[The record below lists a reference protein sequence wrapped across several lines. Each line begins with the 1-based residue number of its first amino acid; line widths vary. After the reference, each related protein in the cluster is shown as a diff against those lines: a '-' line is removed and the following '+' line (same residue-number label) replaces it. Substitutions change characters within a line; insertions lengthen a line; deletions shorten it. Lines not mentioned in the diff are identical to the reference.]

1 MLKLAKV
8 WLVVL
13 GLVGLLAACSTAE
26 PLPDGVMSINPA
38 VAITDFTLVNQFGEL
53 ARLSDFRG
61 KLTVLFFG
69 YTHCPDVCPVTLA
82 QMRRVQEMLGT
93 DAEKVNFVFISVD
106 GERDTPER
114 LLQYLANFRA
124 NFVGLTGEEATIRTV
139 IEAFNGVYE
148 INNPGGMLED
158 YTVDHTASTFLLDAE
173 GNWQRTYAYNTAP
186 EIIAPDIQI
195 FLK

>member
-8 WLVVL
+8 LLVIL

-26 PLPDGVMSINPA
+26 PLPEGVVNIDPPKTIA
-38 VAITDFTLVNQFGEL
+38 DFTLLNQFGEF
-53 ARLSDFRG
+53 ARLSDFQG

-82 QMRRVQEMLGT
+82 QMRRVQEMLGD
-93 DAEKVNFVFISVD
+93 DAAQVNFVFISVD

-124 NFVGLTGEEATIRTV
+124 NFVGLTGEEDTIRAV
-139 IEAFNGVYE
+139 IESFNGIFE
-148 INNPGGMLED
+148 INNPGGMLDE
-158 YTVDHTASTFLLDAE
+158 YTVDHTASTFLLDE
-173 GNWQRTYAYNTAP
+173 NGSWRRTYAYNTPP
-186 EIIAPDIQI
+186 EIIAPDIQK
-195 FLK
+195 FMK